1 MIAILINVLAVL
13 VGSAVG
19 ALAKRGIT
27 EKYITVLNTA
37 MGLAALVLGVN
48 VALTNM
54 PKSHFPA
61 LFIFCLALGGLLG
74 TVLRLDERSRSHT
87 PRVEDRKQ
95 PHRRYHHGRLVLL
108 CRHALHD
115 GPRFGRTQG
124 R

>member
-54 PKSHFPA
+54 HKSHFPA
-61 LFIFCLALGGLLG
+61 LLILCL
-74 TVLRLDERSRSHT
+74 
-87 PRVEDRKQ
+87 P
-95 PHRRYHHGRLVLL
+95 
-108 CRHALHD
+108 
-115 GPRFGRTQG
+115 
-124 R
+124 

>member
-74 TVLRLDERSRSHT
+74 TVLRLDERMQEATR
-87 PRVEDRKQ
+87 RVSKT
-95 PHRRYHHGRLVLL
+95 GSN
-108 CRHALHD
+108 RHALHD